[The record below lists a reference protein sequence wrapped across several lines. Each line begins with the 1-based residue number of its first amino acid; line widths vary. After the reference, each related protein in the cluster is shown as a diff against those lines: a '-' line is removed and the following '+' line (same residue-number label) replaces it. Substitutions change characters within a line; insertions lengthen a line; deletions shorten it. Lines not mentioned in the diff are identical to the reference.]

1 MTVKTHQEQATMN
14 EHQKQVYDE
23 IARAASLTTPADA
36 VHVEQTPT
44 FLKEPMKIAD
54 FAVGV
59 VGALGTSV
67 AELGQARDCRDR
79 TSPWIADRRP

>member
-14 EHQKQVYDE
+14 AHQKKVYDD
-23 IARAASLTTPADA
+23 IAHATALATPADA

-54 FAVGV
+54 FAVGM

-67 AELGQARDCRDR
+67 AEPGQARGL
-79 TSPWIADRRP
+79 PA